1 MKNVN
6 VEMTAKLAEIHAKFA
21 YKLVNSLS
29 HFYSQEEREDA
40 VAEAFRILMTEG
52 CPEGSRVPQ
61 TDKEW
66 FAKIRYRARG
76 CLSNAV
82 SKSQIRAKYTHR
94 AANEPQFI
102 PYYYDP
108 RATLDMKTV
117 RKALNRTLDILFKE
131 HRISDRDKDV
141 FLRLLDGEAAD
152 SAAKDYGITAN
163 HAYQINFCIRKRL
176 RKYGRRYYARALRE
190 VGNQ

>member
-1 MKNVN
+1 
-6 VEMTAKLAEIHAKFA
+6 MTAKLAEIHAKFA
-21 YKLVNSLS
+21 LKLINSLNN
-29 HFYSQEEREDA
+29 FYSRAEREDA
-40 VAEAFRILMTEG
+40 VAEAFRIIMAEG
-52 CPEGSRVPQ
+52 YPKGTHMPQ
-61 TDKEW
+61 TDDEW
-66 FAKIRYRARG
+66 YAKIRYRARG

-82 SKSQIRAKYTHR
+82 SKSKVRAKYARR
-94 AANEPQFI
+94 AAKEPKLI
-102 PYYYDP
+102 PYYSDP
-108 RATLDMKTV
+108 RMALDMKTT
-117 RKALNRTLDILFKE
+117 RLALNRTLDILFKE

-190 VGNQ
+190 IGNQ